1 MRRPTPPHGG
11 AFRRRGPLF
20 VEATTAASGTTQYW
34 GWRVVSPSLDRT
46 RAAGDRVDKEVLGY
60 PATNQFL
67 DGRALEPDLG
77 LYSTPSYLLNA
88 EVVRAS

>member
-1 MRRPTPPHGG
+1 MGQARRLAVARPDAG
-11 AFRRRGPLF
+11 
-20 VEATTAASGTTQYW
+20 
-34 GWRVVSPSLDRT
+34 
-46 RAAGDRVDKEVLGY
+46 AGDRVDKEALGY